1 MRDDDAEAYASMA
14 IPEGGGRNLPWAGI
28 GAESHTAAGGLPKT
42 KAMEALLRLSLF
54 HEPPDTERSVRWCE
68 RTGRGDPASYPIGN
82 ADDRA
87 TSVGP
92 FQGETVDCVDTP

>member
-54 HEPPDTERSVRWCE
+54 HEPPDTERSVRWCG
-68 RTGRGDPASYPIGN
+68 RTAGVIPPPTRLCAKPNMTLWA
-82 ADDRA
+82 AL
-87 TSVGP
+87 
-92 FQGETVDCVDTP
+92 